1 VVPQVGYSIIKRT
14 VQPVYS
20 CCCWRRAPRGRTPR
34 ASQQAPSHLPGW
46 GGGWHLAHISC
57 ERTWA
62 QRRGQQGFIGG
73 RGPPQQTVTRPQSGP
88 AWYLSSNSPKGGSDL
103 PPPPPRGGQS
113 TAKLALD
120 NLWIDIEAHESVE
133 TLQWCHS
140 LPFLKIYFWKF
151 FEIFFQIMQLS

>member
-1 VVPQVGYSIIKRT
+1 MYERDKQGTCTHAATTKQLNNIYGPAVAPQHGYSIKKKT

-103 PPPPPRGGQS
+103 PPPP
-113 TAKLALD
+113 TARRPVHCVLVL
-120 NLWIDIEAHESVE
+120 LWIWQRPS
-133 TLQWCHS
+133 
-140 LPFLKIYFWKF
+140 
-151 FEIFFQIMQLS
+151 